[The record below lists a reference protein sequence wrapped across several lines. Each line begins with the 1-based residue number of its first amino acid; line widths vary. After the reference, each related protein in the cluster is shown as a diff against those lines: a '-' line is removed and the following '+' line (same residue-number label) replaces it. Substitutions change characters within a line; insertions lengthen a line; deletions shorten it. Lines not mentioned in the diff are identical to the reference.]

1 MIDQRTALLI
11 PVPAAEPLVAPWR
24 MKYDISAA
32 EGVPTHITLLY
43 PFVPPASL
51 DETLI
56 GQLGQIAAC
65 IAPFPVEVGLPERLG
80 DILALPI
87 GPSAPL
93 EQLRGQLAA
102 RWPEITPYGGKY
114 GPHPRLHI
122 TVAWSAE
129 ARPGGA
135 EDLDALARVL
145 RPDLPISTRAEAL
158 WLMVRRDERWH
169 LVREIALG

>member
-1 MIDQRTALLI
+1 MIDQRTALLV
-11 PVPAAEPLVAPWR
+11 PVPAAEPLIAPWR

-32 EGVPTHITLLY
+32 EGVPAHVTLLY

-56 GQLGQIAAC
+56 ASVGQIAAC
-65 IAPFPVEVGLPERLG
+65 VRPFPLTLEKPERLG
-80 DILALPI
+80 EILALPL
-87 GPSAPL
+87 GPSEPL
-93 EQLRGQLAA
+93 EHLRTLLAA

-114 GPHPRLHI
+114 GPHPRLHV

-135 EDLDALARVL
+135 DDLDALARVL
-145 RPDLPISTRAEAL
+145 WPSLPITTTAEAL

-169 LVREIALG
+169 LLREIALG